1 MIEWMRKKFPGK
13 DISRIITVILIGI
26 LVLVVLM
33 PVKSGGRDETGQ
45 NDKATGS
52 LLGEAEA
59 SNETKAATDNE
70 GTTAYDEAYYEERLK
85 NILEKSYGIGTIDV
99 MIHMKK
105 ESDTDVFYNSAT
117 EAAIIDGV
125 LIVARINDMSQAM
138 DISNAVCAL
147 FNLPACKVSVL
158 MR

>member
-33 PVKSGGRDETGQ
+33 PINDGRKAGTGQ
-45 NDKATGS
+45 NDNASVS
-52 LLGEAEA
+52 LLGEDESKAVSKNTSDTDEA
-59 SNETKAATDNE
+59 IS
-70 GTTAYDEAYYEERLK
+70 YDEAYYEERLK
-85 NILEKSYGIGTIDV
+85 NILEKSYGSGTIDV
-99 MIHMKK
+99 MVHTKK
-105 ESDTDVFYNSAT
+105 DTDKDVFYESSS
-117 EAAIIDGV
+117 ESVIDGV
-125 LIVARINDMSQAM
+125 LIVAKVHDMSQTM

-158 MR
+158 MRR

>member
-52 LLGEAEA
+52 LLGGAEA
-59 SNETKAATDNE
+59 SNETNAATDNE

-85 NILEKSYGIGTIDV
+85 NILEKSYGTGTIDV